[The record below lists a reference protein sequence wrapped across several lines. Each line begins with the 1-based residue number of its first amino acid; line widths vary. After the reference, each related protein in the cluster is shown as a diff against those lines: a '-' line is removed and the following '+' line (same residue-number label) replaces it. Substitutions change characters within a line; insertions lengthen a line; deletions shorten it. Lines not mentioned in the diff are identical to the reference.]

1 MALGFAALEPVKSH
15 IHLLCFLGDNVLI
28 VKSICCGVACL
39 DGGVRL
45 WPFNFFE
52 IFSQSGTIALSVM
65 KSQAISSS
73 EAEGMNT
80 LIIFSRDRTWPLL
93 QGIGSL
99 YEHKMC
105 DPAWLRVQVS
115 LRYAASEFAAN
126 IILMDLYVMPSLG

>member
-1 MALGFAALEPVKSH
+1 MDLSVWMWDQG
-15 IHLLCFLGDNVLI
+15 C
-28 VKSICCGVACL
+28 
-39 DGGVRL
+39 R
-45 WPFNFFE
+45 NF
-52 IFSQSGTIALSVM
+52 ISLSVCWSGTITLAVIKIPTNS
-65 KSQAISSS
+65 AS

>member
-1 MALGFAALEPVKSH
+1 MLICPVGGPWGPVVSKLALGVAALETVRYH
-15 IHLLCFLGDNVLI
+15 IHGILFLGDNGLI
-28 VKSICCGVACL
+28 GKSICCGVACL

-80 LIIFSRDRTWPLL
+80 LIIWDRYRTGPLS
-93 QGIGSL
+93 QGI
-99 YEHKMC
+99 
-105 DPAWLRVQVS
+105 R
-115 LRYAASEFAAN
+115 
-126 IILMDLYVMPSLG
+126 